1 MAISA
6 IRSEK
11 GQNKK
16 KEQIDTIINLA
27 EQNSVIGLVNLSGIS
42 SKALQDIRSS
52 MRSGEVAAT
61 LKVAKNTLKTLALE
75 NVDKPGIVKLI
86 PYINGSCAMIF
97 TNVNPFKLQ
106 KFLNQN
112 QVPAPAKTGQISPVD
127 VFVSEGVTNL
137 DPGPIIGELSS
148 IGLQT
153 RIEKGKIRII
163 KTAKVLSVGE
173 TVSEAHATVLSRLGI
188 QPFKIGLKLST
199 VLENQ
204 EIIDGSILDVD
215 EVRMIADLQRAYMD
229 ALSLAINPKLAYY
242 SAASIPFLLKTAISQ
257 AMALSIDC
265 GYITD
270 KTIDFFLTKTVKQA
284 QLLKEEVLKHD
295 SGLEFS

>member
-1 MAISA
+1 MATSA

-52 MRSGEVAAT
+52 MRSGEVVAT

-75 NVDKPGIVKLI
+75 KIDKPGIAKLI
-86 PYINGSCAMIF
+86 PYINGSCALIF
-97 TNVNPFKLQ
+97 TKANPFRLQ

-137 DPGPIIGELSS
+137 DPGPIIGELGS

-153 RIEKGKIRII
+153 RIEKGKIRIT
-163 KTAKVLSVGE
+163 KTAKVLSIGD

-188 QPFKIGLKLST
+188 QPFKVGLKLNT
-199 VLENQ
+199 VLENE

-215 EVRMIADLQRAYMD
+215 ENKMIADLQRAYLD
-229 ALSLAINPKLAYY
+229 ALFLAINPKLAYY
-242 SAASIPFLLKTAISQ
+242 STASTPFLLKTAISQ
-257 AMALSIDC
+257 AMALSVKC
-265 GYITD
+265 NYVTD
-270 KTIDFFLTKTVKQA
+270 RTIDFFVAKTLKQA
-284 QLLKEEVLKHD
+284 ELLKEQVLRKD
-295 SGLEFS
+295 PEFKFE